1 MSNPPPLSSHSG
13 DDDDGTGI
21 EANCHLHCIPHS
33 LDLAPPHPPSLSN
46 KLFFLSEDI
55 Y

>member
-21 EANCHLHCIPHS
+21 EANCHLRFIPYS
-33 LDLAPPHPPSLSN
+33 LDLAPPPLSN
-46 KLFFLSEDI
+46 KLFFL
-55 Y
+55 